1 MLCIRQNQTKVV
13 VRYGLCQ
20 MVSCAVIIYKRMQ
33 RGKQEQTVKCTETKT
48 IMINNAEGSRE
59 RYRKPN
65 EKLGAKGIS
74 EVRRE
79 RESVWNKV
87 KPKYSQ
93 HLKSEMLSSTYSTRI
108 VTDFSSDSSVQD
120 RQHDTH
126 RILNSIENL
135 NEFSPV
141 RSSINPA
148 LISSFKI
155 SPWIR
160 IICSNVWNHQIRI
173 WQFNTKQ
180 MSPAFKF
187 NFQFSFFTTIWLKLI
202 LYTTPILFEIVK
214 YSHATVIVS
223 ST

>member
-155 SPWIR
+155 SPLDQNYLFK
-160 IICSNVWNHQIRI
+160 CVKPSNTNMTIQYKANVACIQV
-173 WQFNTKQ
+173 
-180 MSPAFKF
+180 
-187 NFQFSFFTTIWLKLI
+187 QFSVFFFHNYLT
-202 LYTTPILFEIVK
+202 
-214 YSHATVIVS
+214 
-223 ST
+223 